1 MKIDTR
7 VIKKI
12 LYGID
17 PYAHEDSEF
26 VENINMWI
34 LLMEQEQKKQNKKKR
49 K

>member
-17 PYAHEDSEF
+17 PCAHKDPEF
-26 VENINMWI
+26 VETVNMWI
-34 LLMEQEQKKQNKKKR
+34 LLMEQEQVKQSKKKR